1 MEVTSIYYKHDP
13 TFKFGNETRVR
24 QGVLI
29 LVRASLQSEVSS
41 GARACSSP
49 PACLLPQ
56 DLWITLY
63 TFQTGWGKGSFAQT
77 SDEAYSQVL
86 LTSHLLVGKEKF
98 KPHSL
103 LRPKKQPQI
112 TLKQKGWARLKIMY
126 PVVCMKK
133 QHQLEGIS
141 LS

>member
-1 MEVTSIYYKHDP
+1 M
-13 TFKFGNETRVR
+13 
-24 QGVLI
+24 
-29 LVRASLQSEVSS
+29 
-41 GARACSSP
+41 
-49 PACLLPQ
+49 
-56 DLWITLY
+56 
-63 TFQTGWGKGSFAQT
+63 FQTGWGKGFFAQT

-98 KPHSL
+98 KAHSL

-112 TLKQKGWARLKIMY
+112 TLRRKGWVRLETMY
-126 PVVCMKK
+126 PVVCTKK